1 MYIVFGVKNF
11 GKITHAEIAMKDLVL
26 FVGNNNSGK
35 TMLMQL
41 IYGTMEY
48 FYKNQIVHTEEIEE
62 IENSS
67 YVFDTQWFSELEK
80 KWNDVLKKNKE
91 KIVEDIFKKNIQIEE
106 LYIKIENIEG
116 KYIAEYKRIDN
127 SHTNKEYQEDDE
139 IIITS
144 EEICR
149 YDLWYEIKKEKDT
162 KRELIVSVR
171 FFTQSPKGIINTLSG
186 IVQNAILLGG
196 RTVSLKQLFLPAS
209 RTGIQLL
216 YKYFF
221 SGRDKHLINEIQF
234 ENDLYNDNIYGLT
247 TPVYEYLQFLQNY
260 TKDTKTENSNRD
272 LLQFMEQH
280 MLDGKITQES
290 EDIYYQEFNTEE
302 RVPLYLA
309 SAMINEMTPVVKALT
324 SVNRFNTYY
333 WDEIETCIHPL
344 KQGELARFIVR
355 AVNNGNRMIISTHS
369 DTMACKLNN
378 LIVLSAIENDEKRDT
393 KLKKMKLESDDIL
406 ENRSV
411 SVYQF
416 TNHENGKSNVKEL
429 HFKSAPQVGYDFKL
443 FMQSL
448 EELYKETEILME

>member
-11 GKITHAEIAMKDLVL
+11 GKITHAEIAMRDLVL

-48 FYKNQIVHTEEIEE
+48 LYKNQTVHTEGIEE

-67 YVFDTQWFSELEK
+67 YVFGDQWFSELEK
-80 KWNDVLKKNKE
+80 KWNDVLKQNKE
-91 KIVEDIFKKNIQIEE
+91 KIVEDIFKKNIHIEE

-116 KYIAEYKRIDN
+116 KYIAEYKKIDN
-127 SHTNKEYQEDDE
+127 SRTNKEYQEDDE
-139 IIITS
+139 IIITR
-144 EEICR
+144 EERCR
-149 YDLWYEIKKEKDT
+149 YDLWYQIKKEK
-162 KRELIVSVR
+162 ELTVSFV
-171 FFTQSPKGIINTLSG
+171 FSTQIQKGVINTLSG
-186 IVQNAILLGG
+186 IVQNVILLGG
-196 RTVSLKQLFLPAS
+196 RTAFLKQLLLPAS

-221 SGRDKHLINEIQF
+221 SERDKHLINEIQF

-309 SAMINEMTPVVKALT
+309 SAMINEMTPIVKALT
-324 SVNRFNTYY
+324 SANRFNTYY

-378 LIVLSAIENDEKRDT
+378 LIVLSAIENDDERNT
-393 KLKKMKLESDDIL
+393 KLNKLRLESDDIL
-406 ENRSV
+406 KNRRV

-429 HFKSAPQVGYDFKL
+429 VFQSVPQVGYDFNL